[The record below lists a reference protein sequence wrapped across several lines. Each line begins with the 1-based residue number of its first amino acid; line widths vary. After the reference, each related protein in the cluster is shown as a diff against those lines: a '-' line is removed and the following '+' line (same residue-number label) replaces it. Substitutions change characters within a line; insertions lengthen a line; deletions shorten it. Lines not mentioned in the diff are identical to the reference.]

1 MDLAT
6 LHYVT
11 FIEPFGV
18 FSTEPLSFNSEQF
31 MNNSISNIF
40 ESKLNGPF
48 LLFEEHFFA
57 VVLLYKKSYE
67 MQLLSPEIDLVNFG
81 LRSGP
86 RSRWTLKTITI
97 E

>member
-1 MDLAT
+1 MYKTDLAT

-18 FSTEPLSFNSEQF
+18 FSTEPLSFNFEQF

-48 LLFEEHFFA
+48 LLFEEHFFT

-67 MQLLSPEIDLVNFG
+67 MQFKNKNLWHEFVEFFS
-81 LRSGP
+81 
-86 RSRWTLKTITI
+86 
-97 E
+97 

>member
-18 FSTEPLSFNSEQF
+18 FSIEPLSFNSEQF

-40 ESKLNGPF
+40 ESKLNDPF

-57 VVLLYKKSYE
+57 VVLLYKKSYK
-67 MQLLSPEIDLVNFG
+67 MQFKNLWHEVVEFFS
-81 LRSGP
+81 
-86 RSRWTLKTITI
+86 
-97 E
+97 